1 MDRLKKISY
10 FVDLLIYYHVQKY
23 LFKDCYGC
31 CFIDRCKQ
39 IYILCYPNCTKEKE
53 DGEALI
59 DEFHKYF
66 LKHFGTFYSIFV
78 FLESIHILHQQ
89 KHE

>member
-39 IYILCYPNCTKEKE
+39 IYILCYPKYTKEKE

-66 LKHFGTFYSIFV
+66 LKHFGTFYSLFV